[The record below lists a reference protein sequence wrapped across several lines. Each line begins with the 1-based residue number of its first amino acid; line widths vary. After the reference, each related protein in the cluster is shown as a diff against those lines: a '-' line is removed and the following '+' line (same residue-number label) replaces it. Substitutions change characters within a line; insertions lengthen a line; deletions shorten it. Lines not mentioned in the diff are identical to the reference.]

1 MRLFLETTPS
11 RKQNRICEVVK
22 QSRFILRPRRG
33 MVDLRYGVGRTV
45 PVISLSL
52 INLIAIV

>member
-1 MRLFLETTPS
+1 MRLFSETTPS

-22 QSRFILRPRRG
+22 QSRSILWPRRG
-33 MVDLRYGVGRTV
+33 MADFRYGVGRTA
-45 PVISLSL
+45 PVISPSL